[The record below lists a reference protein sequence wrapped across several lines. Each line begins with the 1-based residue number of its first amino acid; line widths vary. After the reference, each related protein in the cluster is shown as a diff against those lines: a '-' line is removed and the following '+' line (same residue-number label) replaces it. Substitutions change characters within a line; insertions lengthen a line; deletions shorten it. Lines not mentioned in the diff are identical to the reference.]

1 MVHGLSVLDLRGY
14 DLVEVFKFALVD
26 VRALAILRE
35 NLAVVLVRPA
45 GDVEELAQMAALL
58 VGAAVADPA
67 RALAAFRAFD
77 ELALAA
83 ELGASSEFAQRALDA
98 ALLHVLA
105 DPVDLAGLAVDAL
118 VATPVEALGAQ
129 VGVLLEFPGEG
140 GCGAIKQ
147 LAHLLE
153 GLAHA
158 KPRLECRPVCGRH
171 VFLSFGHCFFPLFSP
186 VGVDRDAG
194 GAYRSRWAK

>member
-1 MVHGLSVLDLRGY
+1 M
-14 DLVEVFKFALVD
+14 
-26 VRALAILRE
+26 IT
-35 NLAVVLVRPA
+35 
-45 GDVEELAQMAALL
+45 
-58 VGAAVADPA
+58 
-67 RALAAFRAFD
+67 
-77 ELALAA
+77 LAA

-105 DPVDLAGLAVDAL
+105 EPADLARLAVDAL

-147 LAHLLE
+147 PAHLLE

-171 VFLSFGHCFFPLFSP
+171 VFLSFGHGFFPLFPLSELT
-186 VGVDRDAG
+186 GMRGKHTAAAG
-194 GAYRSRWAK
+194 LSKCHHPLGGGRWKTIRT